1 MPFLDTAATAG
12 RRRVLRIVDRIR
24 MQICFS
30 RRLLSFARMRDFPDR
45 VFDLLSGRLFQLQ
58 PSLPPGV
65 ILGIEANGD
74 MPEVM
79 PDQLVF
85 QAFQRVLHVT
95 QVLAKNAGPIDKLSA
110 ARAAPPARASL
121 FHLFCQEETVQTIA
135 AGRAG
140 AFYVK
145 RFESFRRICR
155 HLNLTQHTCF
165 VCRHLDES
173 TSQELQQAPELDGRS
188 KAEDRQ
194 DREADL

>member
-1 MPFLDTAATAG
+1 
-12 RRRVLRIVDRIR
+12 VLRIVDRIR
-24 MQICFS
+24 MRICFS
-30 RRLLSFARMRDFPDR
+30 CRLLSFARMRDFTDR
-45 VFDLLSGRLFQLQ
+45 VLNLLSGRLFQLQ
-58 PSLPPGV
+58 PSFPPGV

-79 PDQLVF
+79 SNQLVF

-95 QVLAKNAGPIDKLSA
+95 QVLAKNAGPIDKLNAASA
-110 ARAAPPARASL
+110 APSARAGL

-145 RFESFRRICR
+145 RFQSFRRICR

-165 VCRHLDES
+165 VSRHLDES
-173 TSQELQQAPELDGRS
+173 ISQELQQAPELDGRS
-188 KAEDRQ
+188 KAEGPQ
-194 DREADL
+194 DREEGL